1 MPPTQLNGRVF
12 PPCPKSDDLIH
23 LFNAAPLWNPV
34 EFRKTHWGQYQWNGE
49 EMELW
54 PDASGAY
61 NSAIQAYQANNVEEA
76 IDLAETAIELLP
88 RFAEPYIHL
97 SVMYQKFQDWENCV
111 DTVRRAYENIQE
123 EVPDLHF
130 CLGRALHSQGHF
142 GEAIVEFQKEVSVSG
157 KNYNLL
163 RWMLQTF
170 DDQLEPIFRK
180 GNDWANRLEIRSLA
194 GCALVC
200 GFRALAIQS
209 DQGLAKHLC
218 GLWDDFEKTGEWSL
232 ETVQALTGMTLNQ
245 FKGFRHSFG
254 GR

>member
-54 PDASGAY
+54 PDAGGAY

-97 SVMYQKFQDWENCV
+97 
-111 DTVRRAYENIQE
+111 
-123 EVPDLHF
+123 
-130 CLGRALHSQGHF
+130 
-142 GEAIVEFQKEVSVSG
+142 
-157 KNYNLL
+157 
-163 RWMLQTF
+163 
-170 DDQLEPIFRK
+170 
-180 GNDWANRLEIRSLA
+180 
-194 GCALVC
+194 
-200 GFRALAIQS
+200 
-209 DQGLAKHLC
+209 
-218 GLWDDFEKTGEWSL
+218 
-232 ETVQALTGMTLNQ
+232 
-245 FKGFRHSFG
+245 
-254 GR
+254 